1 MSITDSR
8 RIGDLD
14 LPPIG
19 LGCMGMSIAYG
30 ERDEPGSI
38 ETIHHALD
46 RGVTLIDTADMY
58 GAGHNEELVGRAL
71 KGRRDEAILAT
82 KFGNTRDA
90 NGKPDVRGDAAYVA
104 QACEASLKRLGV
116 ETIDLYYLHRVDD
129 RVPIEET
136 VGAMSRLVEEGKVR
150 HLGLSE
156 AGPATIERAQKVH
169 RISALQ
175 TEYSLWTRDVEA
187 EILPT
192 CRRLGIGFVAYSPL
206 GRGFLTGTIGGLSD
220 LIEKD
225 RRRDHPRFSQ
235 ENIAA
240 NAPLVAK
247 LTAIADR
254 LGAAPAQVAL
264 AWLLSRGEDIVA
276 IPGTKKVK
284 WLDQNIAACDLRLD
298 AVTLAELDAAF
309 PPGVTA
315 GLRYPAGSMRRLGL

>member
-1 MSITDSR
+1 MSIKDTR

-38 ETIHHALD
+38 ATIHHALD

-58 GAGHNEELVGRAL
+58 GFGHNEELVGRAL

-82 KFGNTRDA
+82 KFGNIRDA
-90 NGKPDVRGDAAYVA
+90 NGKPDVRADAPYVA
-104 QACEASLKRLGV
+104 EACEASLKRLGV

-129 RVPIEET
+129 KVEIEET
-136 VGAMSRLVEEGKVR
+136 VGAMARLVEQGKVR
-150 HLGLSE
+150 HIGLSE
-156 AGPATIERAQKVH
+156 AGPATIERAHKVH
-169 RISALQ
+169 PVSALQ

-206 GRGFLTGTIGGLSD
+206 GRGFLTGTIGGPGD

-225 RRRDHPRFSQ
+225 RRRDHPRFSA
-235 ENIAA
+235 ENMAA

-247 LTAIADR
+247 LSAIAGR
-254 LGAAPAQVAL
+254 VGASPAQVAL
-264 AWLLSRGEDIVA
+264 AWLLSRGDDIVA
-276 IPGTKKVK
+276 IPGTKKVR
-284 WLDQNIAACDLRLD
+284 WLDENIAACDLALD
-298 AVTLAELDAAF
+298 AETLAELDAAF
-309 PPGVTA
+309 PPGVTS
-315 GLRYPAGSMRRLGL
+315 GLRYPAGQMKRLGI